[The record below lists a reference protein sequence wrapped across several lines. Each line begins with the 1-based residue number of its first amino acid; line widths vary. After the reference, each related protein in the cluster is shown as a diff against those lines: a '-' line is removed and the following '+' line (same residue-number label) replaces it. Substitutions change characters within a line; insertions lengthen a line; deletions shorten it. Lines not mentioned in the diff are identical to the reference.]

1 MKKKVFVKDKI
12 LFYTYMLKKRTKTLY
27 LKVISSTLRIARF
40 EHPRIHHHSNE
51 TNWRW
56 LSIFQYTFMVVLYEQ
71 VMSWAQ
77 SAEEV
82 TAD

>member
-1 MKKKVFVKDKI
+1 MYV
-12 LFYTYMLKKRTKTLY
+12 KKRTKTLY
-27 LKVISSTLRIARF
+27 LKVSLLISSTLRIAWF
-40 EHPRIHHHSNE
+40 EHPRIRRHSNE

>member
-1 MKKKVFVKDKI
+1 MYV
-12 LFYTYMLKKRTKTLY
+12 KKRTKTLY
-27 LKVISSTLRIARF
+27 LKVSLLISSTLRIARF
-40 EHPRIHHHSNE
+40 EHPRIHRHSNE